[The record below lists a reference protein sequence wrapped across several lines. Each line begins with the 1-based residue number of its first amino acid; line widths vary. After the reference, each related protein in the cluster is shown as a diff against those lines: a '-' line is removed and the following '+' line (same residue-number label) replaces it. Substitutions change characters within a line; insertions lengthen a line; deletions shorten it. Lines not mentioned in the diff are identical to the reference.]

1 MRFAALVA
9 FVAGVCVL
17 QWQAELPS
25 LGTIGAVAAC
35 AVVAALGAMPGVRDG
50 RPEARALVLVAAA
63 GAVGFAYAAALS
75 TLRLAD
81 ALAFADEGR
90 DVVVEGVVS
99 SLPVRLERGVRFE
112 FDVERV
118 VTPGVTVPRR
128 LLLGWYNDW
137 PVLRPAER
145 WQFAVRLKRPH
156 GVLNPGG
163 FDLEAW
169 LLERNLRATGAVRT
183 GRRDP
188 VPRLVDPRVERPGPL
203 AERARHAL
211 RDRLA
216 PMLEGRRY
224 GGVLLALIV
233 GDQRAIAAQDW
244 TLFNRTGISHL
255 VSISGLHI
263 TMIASLAGWC
273 VASVWRR
280 TPALVAR
287 APAQMAGVFAGLAA
301 AVGYAL
307 LAGWGIPAQR
317 TVLMLAVVALA
328 WFARA
333 RIGLGAALA
342 LAAAVVC
349 VVDPWAVLAAGFWL
363 SFGAVTAI
371 VWVVHGRVEERAVSA
386 WRRALVAG
394 VRVQVAVTLALMPAT
409 VVLFHQLSLVSPIA
423 NAVAIPVVSWIVTP
437 LALVAGAFAVLP
449 GVFSASADALLG
461 VAHAVFEWLA
471 AWLAWTAALP
481 GSARAIATPP
491 WPAIVLA
498 LVGIAWLLAPPGWPA
513 RWLGA
518 VIALPLFVW
527 PPERPGPGELWVT
540 ALDVGQGS
548 AILLETRDRTW
559 LYDTGPRY
567 SSDSDAG
574 ERILLPYLRH
584 RGIARLDGLIVSH
597 LDSDHSGGTAA
608 VLRGIP
614 VQRVMS
620 SIAPAAPLFGGRP
633 VERCEAGARWSD
645 GALEFTMLHP
655 PVSDY
660 ERRRTTNAMSCAVL
674 VAVGSHRVLLTGD
687 IGVVEEAAILARWP
701 GLAVDWLAAP
711 HHGSRSSSSATL
723 LAALGAQEA
732 AAQAGYRNRY
742 GHPDPG
748 VSARYAEHGIVLRRT
763 DHSGALQWRM
773 RADGSSRHSA
783 WRTEGVRYWHNR
795 PGRMAEV
802 DPDAAEE
809 SSEPAPIEPFIAG

>member
-17 QWQAELPS
+17 QGQARLPS
-25 LGTIGAVAAC
+25 LGAIV
-35 AVVAALGAMPGVRDG
+35 VVAALAGVSVLGALLAARAGIAH
-50 RPEARALVLVAAA
+50 ARALVLVTAAA
-63 GAVGFAYAAALS
+63 AAGFAYAAAQS

-81 ALAFADEGR
+81 ELPFADEGK
-90 DVVVEGVVS
+90 DIVVEGVVS
-99 SLPVRLERGVRFE
+99 SLPARLERGVRFE

-118 VTPGVTVPRR
+118 LTPGVTVPRR
-128 LLLGWYNDW
+128 LLLGWYSEW
-137 PVLRPAER
+137 PALRPAER

-156 GVLNPGG
+156 GVRNPGG

-169 LLERNLRATGAVRT
+169 LLERNLRATGAVRA

-188 VPRLVDPRVERPGPL
+188 APRLVDPRVDRPGLL

-216 PMLEGRRY
+216 PMLESRRY
-224 GGVLLALIV
+224 GGVLMALIL

-280 TPALVAR
+280 TPALVGR

-317 TVLMLAVVALA
+317 TVLMLAVVTVA
-328 WFARA
+328 WLARA
-333 RIGLGAALA
+333 RVGLGAALA

-363 SFGAVTAI
+363 SFGAVAVI
-371 VWVVHGRVEERAVSA
+371 AWVVHGRVADRAVPA
-386 WRRALVAG
+386 WRRALAAAAH
-394 VRVQVAVTLALMPAT
+394 VQIAVTLALMPAT

-423 NAVAIPVVSWIVTP
+423 NAVAIPVVSWVVTP
-437 LALVAGAFAVLP
+437 LSLIAGALATLP
-449 GVFSASADALLG
+449 AAFGAIASALLG
-461 VAHAVFEWLA
+461 VAHAVFEALA
-471 AWLAWTAALP
+471 VWLAWTAAWP
-481 GSARAIATPP
+481 GSARAVATPP
-491 WPAIVLA
+491 WPAIALA
-498 LVGIAWLLAPPGWPA
+498 VVGIAWLLAPPGWPA

-518 VIALPLFVW
+518 VVALPLFVW
-527 PPERPGPGELWVT
+527 PPERPGTGELWVT

-548 AILLETRDRTW
+548 AILVEAGDRAW

-574 ERILLPYLRH
+574 ERIVLPYLRH
-584 RGIARLDGLIVSH
+584 RGITRLDGLIVSH

-608 VLRGIP
+608 LLRGLP
-614 VQRVMS
+614 ARRVMS
-620 SIAPAAPLFGGRP
+620 SIAPSHSMFRGRA
-633 VERCEAGARWSD
+633 VERCEAGQRWSD
-645 GALEFTMLHP
+645 GAMEFTVLHP
-655 PVSDY
+655 PAADY
-660 ERRRTTNAMSCAVL
+660 ARRRPTNAMSCAVL
-674 VAVGSHRVLLTGD
+674 VVAGSHRVLLTGD
-687 IGVVEEAAILARWP
+687 IGIAEEAAILGRWP
-701 GLAVDWLAAP
+701 GLAADWLAAP
-711 HHGSRSSSSATL
+711 HHGSRSSSSPQL
-723 LAALGAQEA
+723 LAALGARDA
-732 AAQAGYRNRY
+732 VAQAGYRNRY
-742 GHPDPG
+742 GHPDAG
-748 VSARYAEHGIVLRRT
+748 VAARYAEAGIALRRT
-763 DHSGALQWRM
+763 DHAGALQWRM
-773 RADGSSRHSA
+773 KPDGDTRHSA

-795 PGRMAEV
+795 PGRPAETE
-802 DPDAAEE
+802 PEAEE
-809 SSEPAPIEPFIAG
+809 EPTDPLPMEPFIAG